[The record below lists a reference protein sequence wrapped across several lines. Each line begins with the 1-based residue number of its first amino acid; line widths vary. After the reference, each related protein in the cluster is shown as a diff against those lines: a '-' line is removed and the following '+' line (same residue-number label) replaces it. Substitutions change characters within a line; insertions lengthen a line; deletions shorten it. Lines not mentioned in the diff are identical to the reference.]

1 MVRRRHNRHQ
11 YHGRVPDAQRNVKR
25 LPTPPFAYL
34 AFFERPPED
43 AGVVDHGAADAEGVA
58 EMHARH
64 RGERVDVVARH
75 EDAGGVVVADR
86 VQEAV
91 FGREQARRHAGV
103 EGECEEGEEVG
114 QGEGAADCGE
124 GGEGGRDVVVPCDE
138 TVGSRIVQYMVMVE
152 LGWYIGKGKVGRV

>member
-1 MVRRRHNRHQ
+1 MVRRRHDRHE
-11 YHGRVPDAQRNVKR
+11 YHRRIPDAQRDVKS
-25 LPTPPFAYL
+25 LPPPPFAHL
-34 AFFERPPED
+34 ALFERAAED

-91 FGREQARRHAGV
+91 FGREQARGHAGV

-114 QGEGAADCGE
+114 
-124 GGEGGRDVVVPCDE
+124 
-138 TVGSRIVQYMVMVE
+138 
-152 LGWYIGKGKVGRV
+152 

>member
-1 MVRRRHNRHQ
+1 MVRRRHDRHQ
-11 YHGRVPDAQRNVKR
+11 YHGRVPDTQRDVKR
-25 LPTPPFAYL
+25 LPPPPFADL
-34 AFFERPPED
+34 ALLEGAAED

-64 RGERVDVVARH
+64 RGQRVDVVARH

-103 EGECEEGEEVG
+103 ESECQEGEEVG
-114 QGEGAADCGE
+114 
-124 GGEGGRDVVVPCDE
+124 
-138 TVGSRIVQYMVMVE
+138 
-152 LGWYIGKGKVGRV
+152 

>member
-1 MVRRRHNRHQ
+1 M
-11 YHGRVPDAQRNVKR
+11 
-25 LPTPPFAYL
+25 
-34 AFFERPPED
+34 
-43 AGVVDHGAADAEGVA
+43 VDHGAADAEGVA

-86 VQEAV
+86 VEEAV

-103 EGECEEGEEVG
+103 EGECEESEEVG

-124 GGEGGRDVVVPCDE
+124 VGERGRDVVVPCDE
-138 TVGSRIVQYMVMVE
+138 TVGSRIVQYRVIVE
-152 LGWYIGKGKVGRV
+152 LGCNLGKDKKVSDLPYGAGDVD